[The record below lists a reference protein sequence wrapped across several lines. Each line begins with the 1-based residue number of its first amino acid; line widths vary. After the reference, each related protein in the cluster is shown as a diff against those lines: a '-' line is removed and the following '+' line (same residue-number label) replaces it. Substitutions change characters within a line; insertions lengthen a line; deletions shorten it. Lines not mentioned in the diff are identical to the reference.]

1 MLEVLGIRNV
11 QKILPVEDDVK
22 PVDPISEN
30 MNVLNMK
37 PVKAFIYQ
45 DHEAHIKVHMN
56 LLNDPM
62 LRQMMGQNPQA
73 GAMMSAAQAH
83 IAEHMA
89 FAYRQRVEQAMG
101 AALPPPDT
109 ILPEEV
115 EMEMSRL
122 AAMASEIVLGQSR
135 AEVAAQQAQQ
145 AAQDPITQMQQRELA
160 IKEAEVQRKIKKDI
174 TDAAAK
180 ADEIE
185 LETKRMDIQAE
196 IEGARLGV
204 DIAKTKAQA
213 ARQSVVDGMKA
224 GLDMARELKD
234 QARRGT
240 E

>member
-1 MLEVLGIRNV
+1 
-11 QKILPVEDDVK
+11 
-22 PVDPISEN
+22 
-30 MNVLNMK
+30 
-37 PVKAFIYQ
+37 
-45 DHEAHIKVHMN
+45 
-56 LLNDPM
+56 M

-73 GAMMSAAQAH
+73 GAMMAAAQAH

-122 AAMASEIVLGQSR
+122 AAMASEIVLGQSK

-145 AAQDPITQMQQRELA
+145 AAQDPITQIQQRELA
-160 IKEAEVQRKIKKDI
+160 IKEAEVQRKKQKDI

-180 ADEIE
+180 ADEIDLERDRLSMEAE
-185 LETKRMDIQAE
+185 LKGLQV
-196 IEGARLGV
+196 GV
-204 DIAKTKAQA
+204 DIAKSRTDQQIRAQIDA
-213 ARQSVVDGMKA
+213 MRTGV
-224 GLDMARELKD
+224 DMAREAKN
-234 QARRGT
+234 QPQPPQPPTGAT